1 MATISELSV
10 MQRKIR
16 AQFLGVVVL
25 ASISPATAAS
35 PPQALFGKSVLVS
48 WSESNEEQDL
58 ASNEISNYYVEASL
72 QMYVSDK
79 GQVFSRYSRDGGLSV
94 SAQQIF
100 DANGSPASNQGSPFS
115 FEQITFDGN
124 SFSAVR
130 AWGAHGAQRL
140 AISFSGGFKDCSARF
155 VSASDA
161 TGSIEYRSRNDG
173 RMKRATVSKVTSMAC
188 SVREGNVFG

>member
-1 MATISELSV
+1 

-16 AQFLGVVVL
+16 AQLLGVVVL
-25 ASISPATAAS
+25 VGISRAHAAS
-35 PPQALFGKSVLVS
+35 PPQVLFGKSVLVS

-79 GQVFSRYSRDGGLSV
+79 GQVFSRYSRDGGVSF

-100 DANGSPASNQGSPFS
+100 DASGSSVSNQGSPFS

-130 AWGAHGAQRL
+130 EWGGHGAQRL
-140 AISFSGGFKDCSARF
+140 AISFNGGFKGCSARF
-155 VSASDA
+155 MSASDA
-161 TGSIEYRSRNDG
+161 TRSIEYRSRNDG
-173 RMKRATVSKVTSMAC
+173 RMKRAILSKVTRMAC